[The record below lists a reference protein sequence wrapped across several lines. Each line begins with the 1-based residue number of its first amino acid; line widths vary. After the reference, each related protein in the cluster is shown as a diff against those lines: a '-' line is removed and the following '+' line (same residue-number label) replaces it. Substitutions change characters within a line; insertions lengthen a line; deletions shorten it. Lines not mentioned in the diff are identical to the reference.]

1 MYAQHPE
8 IHEQGMRNLDFFTGK
23 QSDSFFLCTSS
34 LIQKC
39 LVVDF
44 HEEFSA
50 LHGQSLLEQAEY
62 LNDAIDY
69 ILKIYKSDNYPDPA
83 SVMIIGHSMGGVV
96 AKTMFMLN
104 NYQPGTINT
113 IITLSTP
120 HVLPPAPFDWKISK
134 IYDDLHQFWI
144 DGYNLREDI
153 TTTTARSLRDVT
165 MISIAGGTLDNTV
178 CSDSANVGAFLP
190 SSHGF
195 TVFTTAI
202 PRVWTGVDHLEI
214 LSCKQLVH
222 VLVKAMLDIV
232 DARRS
237 SQVKSVS
244 ERMSI
249 MKRAFLSGLEDRGSE
264 PISLGKYI
272 HHHTCIIVILG
283 FRFIDVL

>member
-1 MYAQHPE
+1 M
-8 IHEQGMRNLDFFTGK
+8 L
-23 QSDSFFLCTSS
+23 
-34 LIQKC
+34 
-39 LVVDF
+39 VDF

-69 ILKIYKSDNYPDPA
+69 ILKIYKSDKYPDPA

-134 IYDDLHQFWI
+134 IYDDMHQFWI
-144 DGYNLREDI
+144 DGYNLREDD
-153 TTTTARSLRDVT
+153 TTTARSLRDVT

-190 SSHGF
+190 ASHGF

-214 LSCKQLVH
+214 LSCKQLVQ

-244 ERMSI
+244 ERMTI
-249 MKRAFLSGLEDRGSE
+249 MKRAFLSGLENRGSE
-264 PISLGKYI
+264 PISLGKCI
-272 HHHTCIIVILG
+272 TPCINGNGIHHTCSRFADV
-283 FRFIDVL
+283 FRPCQLFGYRRTTCYKRGTIHQRQSRDTVASIWKQQ